1 MKTVLASSG
10 SALAGIALFGVI
22 VLGPSLTEQ
31 RAGAQQPAA
40 QTKAKGAAKSQPAKS
55 QPNDD
60 APLVFK
66 TGARLVVADVTVKDS
81 KGNTVN
87 NLKRSDFAIYEDN
100 SKQDLEVFEPQMLSM
115 EPEPPPDL
123 KLDDQLKL
131 PEIPK
136 TTITFE
142 APGKVQYH
150 DKRLMVFFFDF
161 SSMAVEDQLR
171 SQEAALDFLNKK
183 ITKADEVAVMLYTST
198 INVLTDFT
206 DDRDVLT
213 DVIKG
218 LPIGEATELA
228 GLADT
233 GSCQGE
239 DTGAAFVA
247 DETEFNILNTD
258 QKLAALENAAKMLAN
273 LPEKK
278 VLIYMSGG
286 VSKTGVDNQ
295 AQLEASVNALM
306 KANVVMY
313 PLDVRGLMAD
323 PPGGAASTAGSRG
336 TGAFNGSSYNS
347 QRASINDSQETLTT
361 LAADTGGKAFL
372 DSNDLALGIQ
382 LAQQAVSSYYILG
395 YYTSNT
401 KEDGKYRRIT
411 VKLTNG
417 MSARLTYREGYYAD
431 KDWHRMN
438 GEDKEQQLKEAISAG
453 DPITDIPLALQADY
467 FRIGPTSYFVP
478 VSVRVP
484 GSVVELA
491 AKGNAATTQIDFLG
505 QIQDETHNTV
515 GNVRDFIKISLDSEN
530 KARAA
535 KAIYQY
541 DAGFTLEPG
550 RYKMKFLVRENVTG
564 KMGTFLYDFIVP
576 DLSADTSGLKLSTVV
591 LSNQRT
597 AIKAAVG
604 AAGPADKKDAAANPL
619 IDGDQK
625 TMPNLT
631 KVFRRR
637 QNMFVTFDVYDA
649 KADPKDAQVRH
660 VLVSM
665 SLFNKAGAKAFEV
678 GPLEMTQ
685 LAPTRPDTVPVKLQ
699 IPLKDLAPGEYRAQF
714 NVVDTV
720 GRKFAFP
727 STEVV
732 ITQ

>member
-1 MKTVLASSG
+1 MRNLV
-10 SALAGIALFGVI
+10 ALFAPAVIGIALFT
-22 VLGPSLTEQ
+22 VLVLDPSH
-31 RAGAQQPAA
+31 AQQPAPA
-40 QTKAKGAAKSQPAKS
+40 QPPGGPTKAKAATKATPAKEEEK
-55 QPNDD
+55 
-60 APLVFK
+60 PLTFT
-66 TGARLVVADVTVKDS
+66 TGARLVIADVTVKD
-81 KGNTVN
+81 KNGNTIN
-87 NLKRSDFAIYEDN
+87 GLKQSDFAIFEDN
-100 SKQDLEVFEPQMLSM
+100 AKQTVSVFEPQVLAA
-115 EPEPPPDL
+115 EPEPPPEL

-131 PEIPK
+131 PEIPQ

-161 SSMAVEDQLR
+161 SSMAVNDQLR
-171 SQEAALDFLNKK
+171 AQDAALEYLSKK

-198 INVLTDFT
+198 INILTDFT
-206 DDRDVLT
+206 SDRDILT

-218 LPIGEATELA
+218 MPIGEATELA

-233 GSCQGE
+233 GSCTGE

-258 QKLAALENAAKMLAN
+258 QKLAALETAAKMLAN

-278 VLIYMSGG
+278 VMVYFSGG

-295 AQLEASVNALM
+295 AQMEASVNALM

-323 PPGGAASTAGSRG
+323 PPGGAASSAASRG
-336 TGAFNGSSYNS
+336 TGAFNGSSYNN
-347 QRASINDSQETLTT
+347 QRSSINDSQETLTT

-382 LAQQAVSSYYILG
+382 MAQQAVSSYYILG

-401 KEDGKYRRIT
+401 KEDGKYRKIT
-411 VKLTNG
+411 VKLANG
-417 MSARLTYREGYYAD
+417 NTSARLEFRPGYYAD

-438 GEDKEQQLKEAISAG
+438 GEDKEQQLKEAIAAG
-453 DPITDIPLALQADY
+453 DPITDIPLALQVDY
-467 FRIGPTSYFVP
+467 FRISPTSYFVP

-484 GSVVELA
+484 GSVIGLA
-491 AKGNAATTQIDFLG
+491 AKGSAATTQLDFLG
-505 QIQDETHNTV
+505 QIQDETRNTV
-515 GNVRDFIKISLDSEN
+515 GNVRDYIKISLDQEN
-530 KARAA
+530 KERAS
-535 KAIYQY
+535 KRIYQY
-541 DAGFTLEPG
+541 DAGFTLDPG

-576 DLSADTSGLKLSTVV
+576 DLSADTSGLKLSTIV
-591 LSNQRT
+591 LSNQRQ
-597 AIKAAVG
+597 ALKAAVG
-604 AAGPADKKDAAANPL
+604 SAAPTDKKDVAANPL

-625 TMPNLT
+625 IMPNLT

-649 KADPKDAQVRH
+649 KPDPKDASLRH
-660 VLVSM
+660 VKVSI

-699 IPLKDLAPGEYRAQF
+699 IPLKDLAPGEYRCQF
-714 NVVDTV
+714 NVVDEV

-727 STEVV
+727 SSEVV

>member
-1 MKTVLASSG
+1 MRKLLVSS
-10 SALAGIALFGVI
+10 SPALAAIALFGII
-22 VLGPSLTEQ
+22 VLGPS
-31 RAGAQQPAA
+31 RAQQPAA
-40 QTKAKGAAKSQPAKS
+40 PAKAPAKAAPKA
-55 QPNDD
+55 QPKEDEK
-60 APLVFK
+60 PLVFS
-66 TGARLVVADVTVKDS
+66 TGARLVVADVTVKD
-81 KGNTVN
+81 KNGNTVN
-87 NLKRSDFAIYEDN
+87 GLKKSDFAIFEDN
-100 SKQDLEVFEPQMLSM
+100 TKQNLEVFEPQILTE

-123 KLDDQLKL
+123 KLDEQLKL
-131 PEIPK
+131 PEAPA
-136 TTITFE
+136 TTITYE
-142 APGKVQYH
+142 APGKVTYH

-161 SSMAVEDQLR
+161 SSMAVTDQLR
-171 SQEAALDFLNKK
+171 AQDAALEFLNKK

-198 INVLTDFT
+198 INILTDFT
-206 DDRDVLT
+206 ADRDVLT

-218 LPIGEATELA
+218 MPIGEATELA

-233 GSCQGE
+233 GACTGE

-258 QKLAALENAAKMLAN
+258 QKLAALETAAKMLAN

-278 VLIYMSGG
+278 VMVYFSGG
-286 VSKTGVDNQ
+286 VNKTGVDNQ
-295 AQLEASVNALM
+295 AQMEASVNALM

-323 PPGGAASTAGSRG
+323 PPGGAASSAASRG
-336 TGAFNGSSYNS
+336 TGAFNGASYNN
-347 QRASINDSQETLTT
+347 QRSTINDSQETLTT

-417 MSARLTYREGYYAD
+417 MSAKLTFREGYYAD

-438 GEDKEQQLKEAISAG
+438 GEDKEQQLKEAIAAG
-453 DPITDIPLALQADY
+453 DPITDIPLALQVDY
-467 FRIGPTSYFVP
+467 FRISPTTYFVP

-491 AKGNAATTQIDFLG
+491 AKGNAATTQLDFIG
-505 QIQDETHNTV
+505 QVQDETKTTV
-515 GNVRDFIKISLDSEN
+515 QNVRDNIKVSLDQEN
-530 KARAA
+530 KERAS

-541 DAGFTLEPG
+541 DAGMVLEPG

-564 KMGTFLYDFIVP
+564 KMGTFLYDFIIP
-576 DLSADTSGLKLSTVV
+576 DLSADTSGLKLSTIV
-591 LSNQRT
+591 LSNQRQ
-597 AIKAAVG
+597 AIKTAVG
-604 AAGPADKKDAAANPL
+604 GAGTADKKDVVANPL

-649 KADPKDAQVRH
+649 KPDPKDAQQRH

-699 IPLKDLAPGEYRAQF
+699 IPLKDLAPGEYRCQF

-727 STEVV
+727 SSEIV

>member
-1 MKTVLASSG
+1 M
-10 SALAGIALFGVI
+10 
-22 VLGPSLTEQ
+22 
-31 RAGAQQPAA
+31 
-40 QTKAKGAAKSQPAKS
+40 
-55 QPNDD
+55 
-60 APLVFK
+60 FK

-81 KGNTVN
+81 KGNPISG
-87 NLKRSDFAIYEDN
+87 LKKSDFAIYEDN
-100 SKQDLEVFEPQMLSM
+100 AKQQLEVFEPQNVSM
-115 EPEPPPDL
+115 DPEPPPVL
-123 KLDDQLKL
+123 TLDDQLKL

-171 SQEAALDFLNKK
+171 AQEAALDFLSKK
-183 ITKADEVAVMLYTST
+183 ITKADEVAMMLYTST

-233 GSCQGE
+233 GSCAGE

-258 QKLAALENAAKMLAN
+258 QKLAALETAAKMLAN

-278 VLIYMSGG
+278 VLVYMSGG

-323 PPGGAASTAGSRG
+323 PPGGAASTAASRG

-347 QRASINDSQETLTT
+347 QRSSINDSQETLTT

-382 LAQQAVSSYYILG
+382 LAQQAVTSYYILG

-401 KEDGKYRRIT
+401 KEDGKYRRIS

-417 MSARLTYREGYYAD
+417 MTAKLTYREGYYAD

-438 GEDKEQQLKEAISAG
+438 GEDKEQQLKEAIAAG

-515 GNVRDFIKISLDSEN
+515 GNVRDYIKISLDQEN

-535 KAIYQY
+535 KTIYQY

-576 DLSADTSGLKLSTVV
+576 DLSAETSGLKLSTIV
-591 LSNQRT
+591 LSNQRS

-604 AAGPADKKDAAANPL
+604 AAGPADKKDVAANPL

-649 KADPKDAQVRH
+649 KADPKNAQARH

-665 SLFNKAGAKAFEV
+665 SLFNKTGAKAFEV

-685 LAPTRPDTVPVKLQ
+685 LALTRPDTVPVKLQ

>member
-1 MKTVLASSG
+1 MRKLLVSS
-10 SALAGIALFGVI
+10 SPALVAIALFGII
-22 VLGPSLTEQ
+22 VLGPS
-31 RAGAQQPAA
+31 RAQQPAA
-40 QTKAKGAAKSQPAKS
+40 TPGKAPAKAAPKA
-55 QPNDD
+55 QPKEEDK
-60 APLVFK
+60 PLVFS
-66 TGARLVVADVTVKDS
+66 TGARLVVADVTVKD
-81 KGNTVN
+81 KNGNTVN
-87 NLKRSDFAIYEDN
+87 GLKRSDFAIFEDN
-100 SKQDLEVFEPQMLSM
+100 TKQNLEVFEPQVLT
-115 EPEPPPDL
+115 EDPEPPPDL

-131 PEIPK
+131 PEAPA

-142 APGKVQYH
+142 APGKVTYH

-161 SSMAVEDQLR
+161 SSMAVTDQLR
-171 SQEAALDFLNKK
+171 AQDAALEFLNKK

-198 INVLTDFT
+198 INILTDFT
-206 DDRDVLT
+206 DDRDILT

-218 LPIGEATELA
+218 MPIGEATELA

-233 GSCQGE
+233 GACTGE

-258 QKLAALENAAKMLAN
+258 QKLAALETAAKMLAN

-278 VLIYMSGG
+278 VMVYFSGG
-286 VSKTGVDNQ
+286 VNKTGVDNQ
-295 AQLEASVNALM
+295 AQMEASVNALM

-323 PPGGAASTAGSRG
+323 PPGGAASSAASRG
-336 TGAFNGSSYNS
+336 TGAFNGASYNN
-347 QRASINDSQETLTT
+347 QRSTINDSQETLTT

-401 KEDGKYRRIT
+401 KEDGKYRRIS

-417 MSARLTYREGYYAD
+417 MSAKLTFREGYYAD

-438 GEDKEQQLKEAISAG
+438 GEDKEQQLKEAIAAG
-453 DPITDIPLALQADY
+453 DPITDIPLALQVDY
-467 FRIGPTSYFVP
+467 FRIGPTTYFVP

-491 AKGNAATTQIDFLG
+491 AKGNAATTQFEFIG
-505 QIQDETHNTV
+505 QVQDETHATV
-515 GNVRDFIKISLDSEN
+515 QNFRDNIKVSLDQEN
-530 KARAA
+530 KERAS

-541 DAGFTLEPG
+541 DAGMVLEPG

-564 KMGTFLYDFIVP
+564 KMGTFLHDFIIP
-576 DLSADTSGLKLSTVV
+576 DLSADTSGLKLSTIV
-591 LSNQRT
+591 LSNQRQ
-597 AIKAAVG
+597 AIKTAVG
-604 AAGPADKKDAAANPL
+604 AAGQPDKKDVVANPL

-649 KADPKDAQVRH
+649 KPDPKDAQQRH

-699 IPLKDLAPGEYRAQF
+699 IPLKDLAPGEYRCQF
-714 NVVDTV
+714 NVVDAV

-727 STEVV
+727 SSEVV